1 MISVIRRPPSHFVI
15 LDCPTNETLSSY
27 LPTLASNNVTDIVRI
42 CDADHTYDTEPLRN
56 LGIRVH
62 DHIKFEDGG
71 VPSEEVVESWLELTN
86 NIFDDQNQNQN
97 NGEVKPRAIG
107 VHCVSGIGRAPV
119 LVTVSLIEDG
129 MDQLD
134 AIDYVRGHRRGA
146 LNRKQVQFLDAY
158 KRSKRRKRKD
168 GGTSNSGKKLLS
180 TLFKRKK

>member
-107 VHCVSGIGRAPV
+107 VHCVSGIGRAP
-119 LVTVSLIEDG
+119 
-129 MDQLD
+129 D